1 MSITFQIFFSVDD
14 EEELDVK
21 TSRHCKDNFVWLPM
35 TDYQEE
41 GNFIDVSNY
50 SDEAIFDH
58 EYLVGEPLKQVSEI
72 HNYFKISKVG
82 PEIFSQS

>member
-1 MSITFQIFFSVDD
+1 MTRDRLKVVHNIFKSFFSVDD
-14 EEELDVK
+14 EEELDIK

-41 GNFIDVSNY
+41 GSFIDVSKY

-72 HNYFKISKVG
+72 HL
-82 PEIFSQS
+82 

>member
-1 MSITFQIFFSVDD
+1 
-14 EEELDVK
+14 
-21 TSRHCKDNFVWLPM
+21 M

-72 HNYFKISKVG
+72 YDYFKIFKID
-82 PEIFSQS
+82 PETFSQQWHSIYHFKVVTLPIQQS

>member
-1 MSITFQIFFSVDD
+1 
-14 EEELDVK
+14 
-21 TSRHCKDNFVWLPM
+21 M

-41 GNFIDVSNY
+41 GNFIVVSNY

-72 HNYFKISKVG
+72 HL
-82 PEIFSQS
+82 